1 MEKYICKQCGREVD
15 KGAAACPW
23 CGASLVTTMGHPQ
36 MTKTDYKSE
45 DMQNK
50 AMAYYLTD
58 NGAFIW
64 ILVGLFLPP
73 IGIILYFMKRKSRPH
88 ARYALFSAIASLIIL
103 LIILLVT
110 RVIGKKKLRYPD
122 WVDYGK
128 YMGQEKAVVLEELE
142 KNGQWWN
149 EKGGGYMLGRK
160 EFAEEGRSFT
170 VTLWFDQEDKMIGV
184 SKDFFGRIDNEKEF
198 VVKFYKE
205 MVRFYGTPDQPPAA
219 FRYDTWDQ
227 FYDGMV
233 VMDVEGKEERSL
245 TAIWEDRHL
254 VIDIRTN
261 NGQILIKYTQV
272 NEESWPDRF

>member
-1 MEKYICKQCGREVD
+1 MDKYICKQCGREVD

-64 ILVGLFLPP
+64 ILVGLLLPP
-73 IGIILYFMKRKSRPH
+73 IGIILYFMKRKTRPH
-88 ARYALFSAIASLIIL
+88 AKYALFSAIASLIIL

-110 RVIGKKKLRYPD
+110 GVIGKKKLRYPD
-122 WVDYGK
+122 WVDYGQ
-128 YMGQEKAVVLEELE
+128 YMGQEKTAVLEELE
-142 KNGQWWN
+142 KNGQWWT

-170 VTLWFDQEDKMIGV
+170 VTLWFDQEDKMYAV
-184 SKDFFGRIDNEKEF
+184 TKDFSGRIDNEKDF
-198 VVKFYKE
+198 APRFYKE
-205 MVRFYGTPDQPPAA
+205 MVRFYGAPDQPPAE
-219 FRYDTWDQ
+219 FKYDTWDQ
-227 FYDGMV
+227 FYEGMV
-233 VMDVEGKEERSL
+233 VERNGDNEERSIL
-245 TAIWEDRHL
+245 AIWEDKH
-254 VIDIRTN
+254 VKVEFRTG
-261 NGQILIKYTQV
+261 NGKLLITYAQG
-272 NEESWPDRF
+272 NIG

>member
-15 KGAAACPW
+15 KGAATCPW
-23 CGASLVTTMGHPQ
+23 CGAALGTTMGHVQ
-36 MTKTDYKSE
+36 TTKSGYKSE
-45 DMQNK
+45 DTANK

-58 NGAFIW
+58 NGAFTW

-73 IGIILYFMKRKSRPH
+73 VGIILYLLKRKTAPH
-88 ARYALFSAIASLIIL
+88 AKYALLSAVASVVIL
-103 LIILLVT
+103 FIILLVT
-110 RVIGKKKLRYPD
+110 GVIGKKKLRYPD
-122 WVDYGK
+122 WVDYSGSF
-128 YMGQEKAVVLEELE
+128 GREKTTVLEELE
-142 KNGQWWN
+142 KRGQWWT
-149 EKGGGYMLGRK
+149 EKGGGYVLERK
-160 EFAEEGRSFT
+160 EFVEEGHNFT
-170 VTLWFDQEDKMIGV
+170 VTLWFDREDKLIGV

-233 VMDVEGKEERSL
+233 VMDVDGREERSL
-245 TAIWEDRHL
+245 TAVWEDRHL

-272 NEESWPDRF
+272 NAESWPDRF